1 LLKTITRSLAAK
13 KAQLEKDEKGF
24 TLIELL
30 VVVIIIGILAAI
42 AIPIF
47 LGQQEQ
53 AKGSAVES
61 AIGSAKTA
69 IVAEMVELG
78 KFPDETTTPK
88 MSAILLEAAGGTNSK
103 VNLVPSGTA
112 AAFCIEGTHDELAAT
127 EKWAADDTSGVI
139 EGTCSATTF
148 KATP

>member
-1 LLKTITRSLAAK
+1 MLKAIMRSLAAK

-53 AKGSAVES
+53 AKNSAVES
-61 AIGSAKTA
+61 SLSSAKTE
-69 IVAEMVELG
+69 IVADAVDG
-78 KFPDETTTPK
+78 TFPTAT
-88 MSAILLEAAGGTNSK
+88 EAQVIA
-103 VNLVPSGTA
+103 TA
-112 AAFCIEGTHDELAAT
+112 AQSEGVVLTFRGDKDAFCLEGDHAGTDAT
-127 EKWAADDTSGVI
+127 FAVGDSGGVI
-139 EGTCSATTF
+139 EGTCGTDGVVVPKTAGTVSG
-148 KATP
+148 

>member
-47 LGQQEQ
+47 LGQQSQ
-53 AKGSAVES
+53 AKDSAAKSAVTN
-61 AIGSAKTA
+61 AKTQ
-69 IVAEMVELG
+69 IVAAMVETGTFPADAGTIATTAAGDAKIVMTVTGTGAAGVGFCVQG
-78 KFPDETTTPK
+78 KHT
-88 MSAILLEAAGGTNSK
+88 EAAKTWK
-103 VNLVPSGTA
+103 
-112 AAFCIEGTHDELAAT
+112 AT
-127 EKWAADDTSGVI
+127 DKTGVV
-139 EGTCSATTF
+139 EGTC
-148 KATP
+148 